1 MPQRDNTVLNNL
13 EGMSSPDRYRQS
25 GLSLI
30 GFIFVLMLV
39 LFFVYIGIKLVPIY
53 INHMSV
59 VSDLKAVAEEPGSA
73 NLPASTIRRNLAKRF
88 QISFVDHIEARDVTV
103 ERSNPPRL
111 VAEYNVE
118 EHLIGNIDVIVR
130 FRRVE
135 TLQN

>member
-1 MPQRDNTVLNNL
+1 MKAPVICRQR
-13 EGMSSPDRYRQS
+13 

-39 LFFVYIGIKLVPIY
+39 LFVVYIGIKLVPIY

-59 VSDLKAVAEEPGSA
+59 VSDLKAVAEESGSA
-73 NLPASTIRRNLAKRF
+73 NLPVSTIRRNLAKRF
-88 QISFVDHIEARDVTV
+88 QISFVDHVEASDVTL
-103 ERSNPPRL
+103 ERANPPRL
-111 VAEYNVE
+111 VVDYAVE

-135 TLQN
+135 TLRN

>member
-1 MPQRDNTVLNNL
+1 MLNNL
-13 EGMSSPDRYRQS
+13 EGMKAPAIHRQR

-39 LFFVYIGIKLVPIY
+39 LFAVYIGIKLVPIY

-59 VSDLKAVAEEPGSA
+59 VSDLKGVAEEPGSA
-73 NLPASTIRRNLAKRF
+73 NLPISTIRRNLSRRF
-88 QISFVDHIEARDVTV
+88 QISFVEHVEDSDVTI

-111 VAEYNVE
+111 IVEYEVE